1 MWTASATKSLKKA
14 LLRRMVLMDNA
25 KLLRLCN
32 SPQRQLVA
40 HLLMRTRETCNYSE
54 EFDFGTDEQQY
65 IHDQQHFSFER
76 GGAEQHRVSGR
87 GRLSHSSSA
96 ALAALSPHNYCSQPT
111 IVQTPTF
118 NQQTHKNYQKH
129 HKNTN
134 KQSTGTQSQSLYQQ
148 HQSISSSDYL
158 SDNGLLDALHEVP
171 SPFKEEQYRQPHSIA
186 SSSSSFYNCS
196 SDILANN
203 SYSNYEKYQD
213 INEEC
218 YEENVESPMLPLCQ
232 KDGLGNGDFEEY
244 QQDPHSSF
252 DYGLE
257 QHWMMDTVDEEQVLI
272 NDGDEMFYQDHPDSS
287 FSSTNFPFLVDGLE
301 EDSCSLQL

>member
-1 MWTASATKSLKKA
+1 
-14 LLRRMVLMDNA
+14 MVLMDNA

-65 IHDQQHFSFER
+65 IHEQQHFSIER

-111 IVQTPTF
+111 IVHTPTF

-129 HKNTN
+129 HKNTD

-148 HQSISSSDYL
+148 HQSISSSDYI
-158 SDNGLLDALHEVP
+158 SDNGLLGALHEVP

-186 SSSSSFYNCS
+186 SSSSTFYHCS

-213 INEEC
+213 INEEW
-218 YEENVESPMLPLCQ
+218 YEENVESPVLPLCQ
-232 KDGLGNGDFEEY
+232 KNGLGNGDFEEY